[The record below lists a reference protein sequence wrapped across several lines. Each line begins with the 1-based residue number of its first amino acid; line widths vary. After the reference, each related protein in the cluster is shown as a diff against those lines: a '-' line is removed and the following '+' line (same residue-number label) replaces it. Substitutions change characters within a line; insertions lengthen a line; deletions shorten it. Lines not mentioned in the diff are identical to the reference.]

1 MLCDGNKTTFSFTVS
16 CIVEAN
22 WQTTNA
28 TNLVST
34 KQNNERSDQ
43 IQLSEV
49 LVLSTNVIDRLA
61 IKFTL

>member
-1 MLCDGNKTTFSFTVS
+1 MLCDGNKTTFSFNVG